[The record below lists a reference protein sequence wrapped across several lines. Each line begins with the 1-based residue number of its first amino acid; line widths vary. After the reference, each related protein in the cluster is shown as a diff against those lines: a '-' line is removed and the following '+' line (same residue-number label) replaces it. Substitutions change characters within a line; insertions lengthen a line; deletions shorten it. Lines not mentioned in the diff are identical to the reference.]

1 MTSPGPT
8 IKPTRPWV
16 LALASGATALLSALA
31 LGLWQDHGGSL
42 PIPGWMSWAGVGL
55 LAAGVGWTARATRR
69 ALARDP
75 GALDPQTAVSRL
87 VLGKTSRLAGAL
99 VLGGYAALA
108 VMAAQAWPAPLA
120 VARVVHA
127 GVTVLACVAWMA
139 AGRALER
146 ACRISGHDESD
157 GDASTGFE
165 DGSLN

>member
-1 MTSPGPT
+1 
-8 IKPTRPWV
+8 
-16 LALASGATALLSALA
+16 
-31 LGLWQDHGGSL
+31 
-42 PIPGWMSWAGVGL
+42 
-55 LAAGVGWTARATRR
+55 
-69 ALARDP
+69 
-75 GALDPQTAVSRL
+75 
-87 VLGKTSRLAGAL
+87 
-99 VLGGYAALA
+99 
-108 VMAAQAWPAPLA
+108 MAAQAWPAPLA